1 MIIGMIT
8 SNDNYAQ
15 CQAAPEGRYTGAID
29 VLKQLLKK
37 EGPVALYKGCVPIL
51 LRSIWGSGHDD
62 DGGETIYEELLIEEW
77 EA

>member
-51 LRSIWGSGHDD
+51 LRSI
-62 DGGETIYEELLIEEW
+62 
-77 EA
+77 